1 MRCTDKVYRKDV
13 LTFAYECCKANGG
26 AAGVDDQ
33 TFEGIEAYGTER
45 WLDELTQEL
54 KSRTYRPLP
63 VRRVFIPK
71 PGGQQRPLGVPAVCD
86 RAVMMAA
93 VLVLDPILR
102 PIYNQNS
109 TPIGGAAA
117 HWTQ

>member
-1 MRCTDKVYRKDV
+1 V

-33 TFEGIEAYGTER
+33 TFEDVEAYGTER

-63 VRRVFIPK
+63 VRRVFIRS
-71 PGGQQRPLGVPAVCD
+71 PGETAPVRSAAIRD
-86 RAVMMAA
+86 RTVMMAA
-93 VLVLDPILR
+93 VLVLDPSSR
-102 PIYNQNS
+102 PIYNRNS
-109 TPIGGAAA
+109 TPIGEAAA
-117 HWTQ
+117 PWTQ